1 MSTTT
6 TPVTRAGLLRLRWAV
21 RLVLTIGVCASVAA
35 NVLHAAHHPVAR
47 GIAAWPP
54 VALLLTVDLV
64 SRVPVRRRLLSAVRV
79 AATAVICGIAAYVSY
94 GHMAAVAT
102 RYGESGPA
110 AYLLP
115 VSVDGLI
122 VVASVCLVEL
132 SHHLAAGDTTVATAQ
147 RAASS
152 AVVAAN
158 SVAGTRSTGA
168 ASVPATPVTA
178 TATGTA
184 TRTARPAG
192 SAMFGEVHR

>member
-1 MSTTT
+1 
-6 TPVTRAGLLRLRWAV
+6 
-21 RLVLTIGVCASVAA
+21 VAA
-35 NVLHAAHHPVAR
+35 NVLHAAHHPVAQA
-47 GIAAWPP
+47 IAAWPP

-79 AATAVICGIAAYVSY
+79 AATAVLCGIAAYVSY
-94 GHMAAVAT
+94 GHMAAVAA

-132 SHHLAAGDTTVATAQ
+132 SHHLAADTTTTAPETGSVRVRATTGATSATASTANGS
-147 RAASS
+147 AAGSK
-152 AVVAAN
+152 AAAR
-158 SVAGTRSTGA
+158 V
-168 ASVPATPVTA
+168 
-178 TATGTA
+178 
-184 TRTARPAG
+184 ARPGG

>member
-6 TPVTRAGLLRLRWAV
+6 VPVTRAGLLRLRWAV
-21 RLVLTIGVCASVAA
+21 RLVLAVGVCASVAA
-35 NVLHAAHHPVAR
+35 NVLHAAHHPVAQA
-47 GIAAWPP
+47 IAAWPP

-94 GHMAAVAT
+94 GHMAAVAA

-132 SHHLAAGDTTVATAQ
+132 SHHLAASDSTTTA
-147 RAASS
+147 AGAGS
-152 AVVAAN
+152 AVVTAARGITAPA
-158 SVAGTRSTGA
+158 SSGGSSSAGSGA
-168 ASVPATPVTA
+168 ATRVP
-178 TATGTA
+178 
-184 TRTARPAG
+184 RPGG
-192 SAMFGEVHR
+192 SALFGEVHR

>member
-1 MSTTT
+1 MSTPTVA
-6 TPVTRAGLLRLRWAV
+6 PVTRVGLLRLRWAV
-21 RLVLTIGVCASVAA
+21 RLVLTVGVCASVAA
-35 NVLHAAHHPVAR
+35 NVLHAAHHPVAQA
-47 GIAAWPP
+47 IAAWPP

-79 AATAVICGIAAYVSY
+79 AATAVICAIAAYVSY
-94 GHMAAVAT
+94 GHMAAVAA

-132 SHHLAAGDTTVATAQ
+132 SHHLAAGDTTTAPDAGS
-147 RAASS
+147 RVVS
-152 AVVAAN
+152 VAARGATTTA
-158 SVAGTRSTGA
+158 STSGGGPTGA
-168 ASVPATPVTA
+168 AAAPRGP
-178 TATGTA
+178 
-184 TRTARPAG
+184 RPGG

>member
-1 MSTTT
+1 MTATTT
-6 TPVTRAGLLRLRWAV
+6 AVTRAGLLRLRWAV

-35 NVLHAAHHPVAR
+35 NVLHAAHHPVAQ

-94 GHMAAVAT
+94 GHMAAVAA

-132 SHHLAAGDTTVATAQ
+132 SQHLSTADTTIVASAQ
-147 RAASS
+147 RAGSS
-152 AVVAAN
+152 AVVVATSSAAT
-158 SVAGTRSTGA
+158 TRSTAVSPSRG
-168 ASVPATPVTA
+168 
-178 TATGTA
+178 
-184 TRTARPAG
+184 AG
-192 SAMFGEVHR
+192 SAMFGEVRR